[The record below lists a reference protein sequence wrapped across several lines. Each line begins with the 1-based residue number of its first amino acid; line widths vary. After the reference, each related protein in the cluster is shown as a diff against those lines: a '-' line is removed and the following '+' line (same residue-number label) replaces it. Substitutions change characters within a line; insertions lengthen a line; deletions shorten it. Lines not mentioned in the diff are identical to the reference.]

1 MLKSYKL
8 NSRVAPRRLLAASL
22 LLPLTIIIAD
32 AQQTS
37 GTARAR
43 RDGDDR
49 RKSRCHCPPAND
61 EGVKHE
67 YA

>member
-37 GTARAR
+37 GTGARPTR
-43 RDGDDR
+43 RR
-49 RKSRCHCPPAND
+49 RSTEITLPLPTSQRRGSEA
-61 EGVKHE
+61 
-67 YA
+67 